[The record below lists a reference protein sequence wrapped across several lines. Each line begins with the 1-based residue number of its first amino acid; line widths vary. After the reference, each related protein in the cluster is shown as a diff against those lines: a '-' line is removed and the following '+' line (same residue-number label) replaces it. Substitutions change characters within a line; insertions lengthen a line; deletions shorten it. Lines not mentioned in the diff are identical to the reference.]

1 MCIRDRRKY
10 KQYYLESDIGVMN
23 IPAQQATI
31 SGCVDRELEQ
41 HLYNLISD
49 NTPVFT
55 PEPNDDEVSSCM
67 DILAEWI
74 AERHPLDARRMELF
88 KLPQEQGEGMVAYSN
103 RILDL
108 ADECDLND
116 ITQQE
121 IMAMVFITHTRS
133 PQFRQELRRH
143 GVGVTWQFIR
153 KELRAGIGPNVARN
167 RATARHMQC
176 NGTPREPA
184 KGTNEGRRPKTHAPG
199 AGRASANWQRHSS
212 RASAGAAA
220 APFTLSRTAR
230 YRQT

>member
-1 MCIRDRRKY
+1 
-10 KQYYLESDIGVMN
+10 
-23 IPAQQATI
+23 
-31 SGCVDRELEQ
+31 
-41 HLYNLISD
+41 
-49 NTPVFT
+49 
-55 PEPNDDEVSSCM
+55 M

-153 KELRAGIGPNVARN
+153 KEAQGWDRSKRCEEQSNGQAYAVQRN
-167 RATARHMQC
+167 PQRTGQRNQRGTTAKNTR
-176 NGTPREPA
+176 PR
-184 KGTNEGRRPKTHAPG
+184 

-212 RASAGAAA
+212 RANAGAVA
-220 APFTLSRTAR
+220 APSTLSKTAR
-230 YRQT
+230 YQRT